1 VAWSSNFPQIGRLSQ
16 SLADLVDPGSGL
28 CVRCRQPEGRRRRFL
43 SVQRNLAEAR
53 VLTRRTISGLTVGL
67 MLAATA
73 FGTPKSAQERQPVS
87 GRQITIR
94 IRDYAQA
101 HPLVRQHAE
110 EAAGNILQEAGVATH
125 WIDCPVGSSSSGD
138 CSSPVSPLDF
148 VVNLLPYSMSD
159 LLHQGG
165 GVLGFALEA
174 NSKKDFGFIASVFY
188 DVVKERAAEHQQ
200 DLGELLGDAI
210 AHELGHLLL
219 GTHSHSG
226 WGLMSAFWSGNQ
238 LRRAAQGCLAF
249 SDREAERIQA
259 ALRAR
264 TLAATAR
271 RAVSESS
278 RVVPTG
284 EAYSARVEHLG
295 GGTQ

>member
-1 VAWSSNFPQIGRLSQ
+1 MAWSSRFPQIGRLSQ

-28 CVRCRQPEGRRRRFL
+28 GVRCRQLEGRRRRFL
-43 SVQRNLAEAR
+43 PLQRNHAEAR

-67 MLAATA
+67 MLVATA
-73 FGTPKSAQERQPVS
+73 FGTPKSAQKGRPVS
-87 GRQITIR
+87 GGQITIR

-101 HPLVRQHAE
+101 NPVVRQHAE
-110 EAAGNILQEAGVATH
+110 EGAGNILQEAGVATR
-125 WIDCPVGSSSSGD
+125 WIDCPVGSSNTED
-138 CSSPVSPLDF
+138 CSSSVSPLDF

-159 LLHQGG
+159 LLHQRGG
-165 GVLGFALEA
+165 ILGFAIEA
-174 NSKKDFGFIASVFY
+174 SGEDFGFIASVFY

-200 DLGELLGDAI
+200 DVGELLGDAI

-249 SDREAERIQA
+249 SDREVERIQA

-271 RAVSESS
+271 REVSESS

-284 EAYSARVEHLG
+284 EPYSARVEHVG

>member
-1 VAWSSNFPQIGRLSQ
+1 MAWSRFPQIGRLSQ
-16 SLADLVDPGSGL
+16 SLADLVDPRSGL
-28 CVRCRQPEGRRRRFL
+28 GVRCRQLEGRRLRFL
-43 SVQRNLAEAR
+43 PLQRNPAEAR
-53 VLTRRTISGLTVGL
+53 ALTRRTISGLTVGL

-73 FGTPKSAQERQPVS
+73 FGAPKSAQKRQPVS
-87 GRQITIR
+87 GGQITIR

-138 CSSPVSPLDF
+138 CSNPVSPLDF

-159 LLHQGG
+159 RLHQGG

-174 NSKKDFGFIASVFY
+174 NGKDFGFTASVFY
-188 DVVKERAAEHQQ
+188 DVVKERAAEHEQ

-226 WGLMSAFWSGNQ
+226 WGLMSAFWSGDQ

-249 SDREAERIQA
+249 SDREVERIQA

-271 RAVSESS
+271 RDVSESS
-278 RVVPTG
+278 RVVPIG
-284 EAYSARVEHLG
+284 EAYSARVEQVAG
-295 GGTQ
+295 GAQ